1 MDWIE
6 AVWDIQQ
13 DRGLKYAESITLGIY
28 GHQTTGKER
37 GLGLHHC
44 HSCFVVLLCDIVAG

>member
-6 AVWDIQQ
+6 AVWDIQH

-37 GLGLHHC
+37 GLHHC